1 MMKNVDKIVMD
12 IIKNGVPKNLK
23 NEIRSES
30 NLIEDLGFDSLKLLG
45 MSVEFE
51 KKANFDVLR
60 ASEEVDFS
68 EIRTVKDITDTVL
81 KFQK

>member
-1 MMKNVDKIVMD
+1 MKNVDKIVMD